1 MELTRTSHVTSTRQ
15 PGHWVSKYLRE
26 VLYGVDVVVRRRADQ
41 AHARDGVTSL
51 GYVRRHLNNHITCP
65 MNYFL
70 NLPPVSHSAELQERA
85 PYAFF
90 TEFQYLLAVS
100 P

>member
-1 MELTRTSHVTSTRQ
+1 M
-15 PGHWVSKYLRE
+15 
-26 VLYGVDVVVRRRADQ
+26 VRRRADQ

-90 TEFQYLLAVS
+90 YRISVSVGSFTVDHLLARDSFMNVLHILY
-100 P
+100 